1 LDDEAEET
9 DKPATPAA
17 RTNPFA
23 PVRGGSPAT
32 SGNQPPKR
40 PTLSPAPPPGGK
52 QSEAGEG
59 EKPLGKPAP
68 TRSAFQPVRPV
79 APSKKS
85 GEEDDEDE
93 AQPNRPATPRGFKP
107 MPSSRPGGFQPITP
121 RSPLAK
127 PQVGDEEDD
136 VSYED
141 DEPYDED
148 DDLM

>member
-1 LDDEAEET
+1 
-9 DKPATPAA
+9 
-17 RTNPFA
+17 
-23 PVRGGSPAT
+23 
-32 SGNQPPKR
+32 
-40 PTLSPAPPPGGK
+40 
-52 QSEAGEG
+52 
-59 EKPLGKPAP
+59 
-68 TRSAFQPVRPV
+68 VRPV